1 MGFFLAVWLFS
12 LLLFSLSCLSVT
24 TAEQAFTTSLW
35 LGHPLVGIWQV
46 IFISPGSRESSSIP
60 VAFLLWPLKWAIYGF
75 LLERGRQRSEGI
87 ASMAAILL
95 VAFGLI
101 LNSLTVYALL
111 IAISPTTLRFAVIL
125 SGTGIAL
132 IYLGLKRS
140 T

>member
-1 MGFFLAVWLFS
+1 
-12 LLLFSLSCLSVT
+12 
-24 TAEQAFTTSLW
+24 
-35 LGHPLVGIWQV
+35 
-46 IFISPGSRESSSIP
+46 
-60 VAFLLWPLKWAIYGF
+60 
-75 LLERGRQRSEGI
+75 
-87 ASMAAILL
+87 MAAILL